1 MGLPQAA
8 CLKAVS
14 HENISSLEKY
24 SVFELVLTTSVLAG
38 HRVVGTRWV
47 LKVKADSTNSGRSVV
62 QGLSQIPGVDC
73 GGTFAPVC
81 RLQIVRIMPAI
92 AAELNYEVHML
103 NMQMTFLRH
112 RRERVRQ
119 DRTRRR
125 DQRQSRSSSRRE
137 AQNKPCTVFSRA
149 GNIDSA
155 R

>member
-14 HENISSLEKY
+14 HEKISSLKKY
-24 SVFELVLTTSVLAG
+24 NVFELVLTTSILAE

-47 LKVKADSTNSGRSVV
+47 LKVKADSTYSGRSVV
-62 QGLSQIPGVDC
+62 QGFSKIPGVDC

-92 AAELNYEVHML
+92 AAELDYEVHML
-103 NMQMTFLRH
+103 NNQMAFLRH

-119 DRTRRR
+119 DRTRQR
-125 DQRQSRSSSRRE
+125 DQRQSRSSSCRE

-149 GNIDSA
+149 GKIGSA

>member
-8 CLKAVS
+8 CLKAVP
-14 HENISSLEKY
+14 HEKISSLEEY

-47 LKVKADSTNSGRSVV
+47 LKVKADSTYSGRSVV
-62 QGLSQIPGVDC
+62 QGFSQIPGVDY

-103 NMQMTFLRH
+103 NMQMAFGRH

-119 DRTRRR
+119 DRTRQR
-125 DQRQSRSSSRRE
+125 DQRQSRSSSRRK

-149 GNIDSA
+149 GNIGSA